1 MSGKHKKLCFTALAA
16 LVLAVTSAFYTAACG
31 DNGDSGK
38 TAAPP
43 EPKPAYAVSKDSP
56 LSGMVAI
63 RIDSGA
69 ARSGQTSYDNIAD
82 YVKALVRAAARGN
95 LPGGFEFPL
104 KNATT
109 DAVRQIPGLS
119 HNVVV
124 KWLDPLTA
132 DDSGTA
138 PRYGAN
144 NDYIAYFGEGWDS
157 DWAEGRIGSAPQF
170 SGSSSQGWIW
180 SNHEYVSNEAPMP
193 TSAPT
198 GQHLTLARFLRFFG
212 ILTNDVESDVW
223 SQPDLNTYIRN
234 WKKQVGGS
242 WMKVVRSGSG
252 WGVDTAAGNRRYDAT
267 SGTLL
272 RVTGFE
278 ISPGNTDDRGRP
290 LPRGVVAGINS
301 DCSGGQTPWGTVIT
315 AEENVQ
321 YSYGDLETCW
331 TSRQVFVPGEGFDP
345 GANISPTLEPSTSSD
360 FGSISNPAERNNRD
374 YYGFLV
380 EIDPGQDPANYYESV
395 RNPGGD
401 GLGHRKIGSMG
412 RARWENVTFAVDGNW
427 KLLSGKKIVMY
438 AGNDRRSGRV
448 YKWVSKEA
456 YTDGMSRARV
466 RALLDEGDL
475 YVAHFADLDNGTGVN
490 LAGTGKPPGKDSP
503 GKGKWIRMS
512 VDNDRDVAPN
522 APALGAGKKVGEA
535 LKDVSWNSIGGF
547 PDDNF
552 VKMALF
558 TAANKI
564 GVMELNRP
572 EDLEWNP
579 KDPSGSPRLYV
590 VFTKNGRPTALRND
604 GVRWPD
610 EETVPLKDRFV
621 RPDPVGS
628 IFVVS
633 EENPQSPEDSL
644 SFTFHAV
651 FVGTEGA
658 GPFDAANPDNAMIDR
673 DGGVWFGT
681 DGNYGKNGTADAL
694 YYLDLDRSNSEGR
707 KGVVNPTYGKA
718 FRIAAGPSDSE
729 VTGPAFNSNMD
740 TVFLNIQHPGE
751 EDAPSSWPRR

>member
-1 MSGKHKKLCFTALAA
+1 MSGKHKRFCLIALAA
-16 LVLAVTSAFYTAACG
+16 LVPALALTLYAAGCG
-31 DNGDSGK
+31 DDGGRTASSAKDPARGVPGD
-38 TAAPP
+38 A
-43 EPKPAYAVSKDSP
+43 P

-63 RIDSGA
+63 RIDGGGA
-69 ARSGQTSYDNIAD
+69 RLGQASYDNIAD
-82 YVKALVRAAARGN
+82 YVKALVRATARGN
-95 LPGGFEFPL
+95 LPEGVRFPL
-104 KNATT
+104 ENATT
-109 DAVRQIPGLS
+109 DTVRQIPGLS
-119 HNVVV
+119 RDVIV

-132 DDSGTA
+132 DDSGTS

-157 DWAEGRIGSAPQF
+157 DWAGGRTGSAPQF
-170 SGSSSQGWIW
+170 GGSPSEGWIW
-180 SNHEYVSNEAPMP
+180 SNHEYISNDAPTA

-198 GQHLTLARFLRFFG
+198 GQHLTLARFLKFFG
-212 ILTNDVESDVW
+212 ILTNDVESDTW
-223 SQPDLNTYIRN
+223 SQADLDEYIRN

-242 WMKVVRSGSG
+242 WIKVARSASG
-252 WGVDTAAGNRRYDAT
+252 WKVDTAAANRRYDAT
-267 SGTLL
+267 GGTLL
-272 RVTGFE
+272 KVTGFE

-290 LPRGVVAGINS
+290 LPEGVVAGINS

-321 YSYGDLETCW
+321 DSYGDLETCW
-331 TSRQVFVPGEGFDP
+331 TDNQVFVEGAGFDP
-345 GANISPTLEPSTSSD
+345 GADISPTLEPSASSD
-360 FGSISNPAERNNRD
+360 FGSISNPDERNKRD

-380 EIDPGQDPANYYESV
+380 EMDPGQDPGNYYESV
-395 RNPGGD
+395 KTPGGD

-412 RARWENVTFAVDGNW
+412 RARWENVTLVVDGNW
-427 KLLSGKKIVMY
+427 KLISGKKIVMY
-438 AGNDRRSGRV
+438 GGNDRRSGRV
-448 YKWVSKEA
+448 YKWVSRDA
-456 YTDGMSRARV
+456 YRDGMNRGQV

-475 YVAHFADLDNGTGVN
+475 YVAHFADLDNTTGVN
-490 LAGTGKPPGKDSP
+490 LAGTDRPPAEDSP
-503 GKGKWIRMS
+503 GRGRWIRMS

-535 LKDVSWNSIGGF
+535 LKDVGWNGIGGF
-547 PDDNF
+547 PNDNF
-552 VKMALF
+552 VRMALF

-572 EDLEWNP
+572 EDLEWNS

-590 VFTKNGRPTALRND
+590 VFTKNGKPTALKND
-604 GVRWPD
+604 GVRWPS

-633 EENPQSPEDSL
+633 EENPRSPEDSL

-707 KGVVNPTYGKA
+707 QGVVNPTYGKA
-718 FRIAAGPSDSE
+718 FRVAAGPSDSE

-740 TVFLNIQHPGE
+740 TVFLNVQHPGE
-751 EDAPSSWPRR
+751 EDAPSSWPGK